1 MDRTEDP
8 FTLGVASMD
17 AEHRRLADLFE
28 AFRANLKQEGITE
41 RTRAIVAEALATANA
56 HFEAEEA
63 LMIAHDYP
71 GLDEEQMNH
80 RNLRLQLTT
89 LVGDTVTSGMYDA
102 ITEEH
107 LATME
112 RLLFE
117 HINGPDRTLAHFLNV
132 RGVH

>member
-1 MDRTEDP
+1 MDRYDNP
-8 FTLGVASMD
+8 FALGVASMD
-17 AEHRRLADLFE
+17 AEHRRLAELFQ
-28 AFRANLKQEGITE
+28 AFRASLKHEGVSE
-41 RTRAIVAEALATANA
+41 GTREIVAEALAAANA
-56 HFEAEEA
+56 HFESEEA
-63 LMIAHDYP
+63 LMVAHDYP
-71 GLDEEQMNH
+71 GLDEEQMHH

-89 LVGDTVTSGMYDA
+89 LVGDALTSGMYDA
-102 ITEEH
+102 TTEEN